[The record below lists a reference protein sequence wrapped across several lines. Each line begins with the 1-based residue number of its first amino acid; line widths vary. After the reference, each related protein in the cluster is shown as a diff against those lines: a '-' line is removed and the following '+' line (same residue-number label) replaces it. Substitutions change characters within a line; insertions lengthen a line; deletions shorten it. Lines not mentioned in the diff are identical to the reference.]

1 MFRCVVRLVVDN
13 ESWDWSFGY
22 IKESWKGQS
31 NAGGSESTHV
41 VDLFATKRDSSLR
54 AQ

>member
-1 MFRCVVRLVVDN
+1 MFRRVVRLVVDN
-13 ESWDWSFGY
+13 ENWDLSFGF

-31 NAGGSESTHV
+31 NAGGSELTHV
-41 VDLFATKRDSSLR
+41 EDLFASKRDSSLR